1 MTCAE
6 YRAATSARLDGE
18 DGGGPGEAVG
28 TNGHE
33 HSCADCA
40 QWLATARRLRDFSAQ
55 APGPSAE
62 WSDGLL
68 ARLGLGRP
76 EAQGEGG
83 AEGGSA
89 TGGVGA

>member
-6 YRAATSARLDGE
+6 YRAAMSARLDGE
-18 DGGGPGEAVG
+18 DAGGAVGAVG

-33 HSCADCA
+33 QSCADCA
-40 QWLATARRLRDFSAQ
+40 RWLATARRLRDFSAR

-68 ARLGLGRP
+68 GRLGLG
-76 EAQGEGG
+76 Q
-83 AEGGSA
+83 AEDRGSA
-89 TGGVGA
+89 EDLEQGGDRA

>member
-6 YRAATSARLDGE
+6 YRAAMSARLDGE
-18 DGGGPGEAVG
+18 DAGGAGG

-40 QWLATARRLRDFSAQ
+40 RWLATARRLRDFSAR

-62 WSDGLL
+62 WSEGLL
-68 ARLGLGRP
+68 GRLGLG
-76 EAQGEGG
+76 Q
-83 AEGGSA
+83 AEDRGSA
-89 TGGVGA
+89 EDLDRGEDRA

>member
-6 YRAATSARLDGE
+6 YRAAMSARLDGE
-18 DGGGPGEAVG
+18 DTGGPGEAVG

-33 HSCADCA
+33 HTCADCTR
-40 QWLATARRLRDFSAQ
+40 WLATARRLRDFSAR

-68 ARLGLGRP
+68 GRLGLGRAEDRGQAADP
-76 EAQGEGG
+76 DRGEDR
-83 AEGGSA
+83 A
-89 TGGVGA
+89 

>member
-6 YRAATSARLDGE
+6 CRAAMSARLDGE
-18 DGGGPGEAVG
+18 DAGGPGGAVGAVG

-40 QWLATARRLRDFSAQ
+40 GWLATARRLRDFSAR

-62 WSDGLL
+62 WSEGLL
-68 ARLGLGRP
+68 GRLGLG
-76 EAQGEGG
+76 Q
-83 AEGGSA
+83 AEDRGSA
-89 TGGVGA
+89 EDLDRGEDRA